1 MQALLQLNARVD
13 AADSDGYDPAR
24 DHRSRFHGCEG
35 LRVGEWR
42 WKPTI
47 VRLRVDLP
55 VWLGLMAIAVM
66 RRGTSARR
74 WWSAQSGWRCTCG
87 EL

>member
-1 MQALLQLNARVD
+1 VQALLQSMAQVD
-13 AADSDGYDPAR
+13 ATDSDGYDPAR

-35 LRVGEWR
+35 LWVGEWR

-55 VWLGLMAIAVM
+55 VWLELMAIADWMV
-66 RRGTSARR
+66 RRA
-74 WWSAQSGWRCTCG
+74 SGVG
-87 EL
+87 AEPAV